1 MMIHQPG
8 MPPSGLEMPAYIDHE
23 GAQLYVVHHQPDQ
36 VVKGVV
42 VLAGPMSAERSTAYL
57 SWVRWART
65 LAHNG
70 FACYR
75 FDYRGVG
82 ESSGAFVEQSF
93 ASWADDLQA
102 VVDLARRHHPSAPI
116 LVNGLRLGALLA
128 QGLSGM
134 SGLLAWDPPA
144 TGSAMLADI
153 LRRKLMADYA
163 GHLGARKTRE
173 AYERDILAGRKQD
186 IEGYPWTDRLWRS
199 AEEFSFGPTVP
210 YRALYL
216 DGRPAERLPEG
227 GASESI
233 RIPRPPF
240 WLASS
245 VLVPD
250 LTELFTR
257 SVELLGDW
265 Q

>member
-1 MMIHQPG
+1 MIIHQPG
-8 MPPSGLEMPAYIDHE
+8 MPPSGLERPAFIDHE
-23 GAQLYVVHHQPDQ
+23 GAQLYVVHHQPVQ
-36 VVKGVV
+36 VLKGVV
-42 VLAGPMSAERSTAYL
+42 VLAGPMGAERSTAYL

-75 FDYRGVG
+75 FDYRGIG
-82 ESSGAFVEQSF
+82 ESSGAFTEQSF
-93 ASWADDLQA
+93 ATWADDLRA
-102 VVDLARRHHPSAPI
+102 VVDLARRRHAAAPI
-116 LVNGLRLGALLA
+116 RIHGLRLGALLA
-128 QGLSGM
+128 QGLADVC
-134 SGLLAWDPPA
+134 GLLAWDPPA
-144 TGSAMLADI
+144 TGTTLLADI

-163 GHLGARKTRE
+163 GHLGGRKTRD
-173 AYERDILAGRKQD
+173 AYEREIMAGRKLD
-186 IEGYPWTDRLWRS
+186 IEGYPWTARLWRS
-199 AEEFSFGPTVP
+199 AEEFAFAPTVP

-216 DGRPAERLPEG
+216 DGRPTQRLPG

-240 WLASS
+240 WLSGS

-257 SVELLGDW
+257 SVELLGEW
-265 Q
+265 R

>member
-1 MMIHQPG
+1 MIIHEPG
-8 MPPSGLEMPAYIDHE
+8 MAPSGMERPEYINHA
-23 GAQLYVVHHQPDQ
+23 GAQLYVVHHQPAMARQ
-36 VVKGVV
+36 RVVI
-42 VLAGPMSAERSTAYL
+42 LAGPMSAERSQAYL

-70 FACYR
+70 FECYR

-93 ASWADDLQA
+93 ASWVDDLQA
-102 VVDLARRHHPSAPI
+102 VVDLARRRQPTAPI

-128 QGLSGM
+128 QGLSGV

-153 LRRKLMADYA
+153 LRRKLAADYL
-163 GHLGARKTRE
+163 GHLGGRKTRDV
-173 AYERDILAGRKQD
+173 YEREILAGAKVD
-186 IEGYPWTDRLWRS
+186 VEGYPWSTGLWQS
-199 AEEFSFGPTVP
+199 AERFAFGPTLP

-216 DGRPAERLPEG
+216 DGRPAERLPAG
-227 GASESI
+227 GQSESVP
-233 RIPRPPF
+233 IPRPPF
-240 WLASS
+240 WLSSS

-257 SVELLGDW
+257 SIELLGDW
-265 Q
+265 